1 MCKVCL
7 VECRQRGISVGR
19 DRVRKGWREHG
30 DDLRELEQTGRG
42 PTVRL
47 WDASYETRIG
57 SMI

>member
-1 MCKVCL
+1 M
-7 VECRQRGISVGR
+7 RR